1 MFMNFYICSV
11 GVIKSDYIDEN
22 LERCISY
29 KGHFMHKTTI
39 HKGAFDDVQEND
51 IIFLKYNNNLI
62 AFGEVNSKSSSENI
76 KLKDWNYAIYV
87 KEWYFHDQTN
97 KGKGVGRYGIQEA
110 TLKGDQFAT
119 IKQINENYALGKIV
133 EIAGKDNPVFIKIKK
148 IMDNTNNNKMRLNL
162 LTANHNLILTG
173 APGTGKTYLAKQIAQ
188 QMIFGEVKEK
198 MTEDEQKQL
207 NEQCVFVQFHPSYD
221 YTDFVEG
228 LRPKQDDNGNIGF
241 ERKNGVFKDFCAKA
255 IAKKTNEEN
264 KFEEVW
270 DKLITDIRI
279 NLSKGEL
286 TKIGGWEYG
295 LSTKDSLKYSSINT
309 PSQYSFTITKK
320 NIWDTYCGRQ
330 ARPSGAFQKDMLDI
344 VQYLK
349 QTYHLSEK
357 PKLTENDDKTTKP
370 FVFIID
376 EINRGEIS
384 KIFGELFF
392 AIDPGY
398 RGEKGKVKT
407 QYQNLIDDDD
417 EFYDGFYVP
426 ENVYII
432 GTMNDIDRSVE
443 SMDFA
448 FRRRFAF
455 KEIKAD
461 DRIVML
467 NDLPQK
473 DKAVRRMQ
481 NLNKSIEKIEGLSS
495 SYHIGPAYFL
505 KLKNCNEDFQ
515 QLWDNHLEGLL
526 REYLRGMQDVDEK
539 INKLKAAYNNES
551 DPNN

>member
-1 MFMNFYICSV
+1 MKVY
-11 GVIKSDYIDEN
+11 
-22 LERCISY
+22 R
-29 KGHFMHKTTI
+29 
-39 HKGAFDDVQEND
+39 
-51 IIFLKYNNNLI
+51 
-62 AFGEVNSKSSSENI
+62 
-76 KLKDWNYAIYV
+76 
-87 KEWYFHDQTN
+87 
-97 KGKGVGRYGIQEA
+97 
-110 TLKGDQFAT
+110 
-119 IKQINENYALGKIV
+119 V
-133 EIAGKDNPVFIKIKK
+133 ENPVEEHGLWRNFDGSPCDVFDRLTHGKSRTLP
-148 IMDNTNNNKMRLNL
+148 MPDNDFYRE
-162 LTANHNLILTG
+162 G
-173 APGTGKTYLAKQIAQ
+173 GKQWFAATDTP
-188 QMIFGEVKEK
+188 EK
-198 MTEDEQKQL
+198 
-207 NEQCVFVQFHPSYD
+207 
-221 YTDFVEG
+221 
-228 LRPKQDDNGNIGF
+228 LREWF
-241 ERKNGVFKDFCAKA
+241 
-255 IAKKTNEEN
+255 
-264 KFEEVW
+264 
-270 DKLITDIRI
+270 
-279 NLSKGEL
+279 
-286 TKIGGWEYG
+286 
-295 LSTKDSLKYSSINT
+295 
-309 PSQYSFTITKK
+309 
-320 NIWDTYCGRQ
+320 
-330 ARPSGAFQKDMLDI
+330 DMLDI

-432 GTMNDIDRSVE
+432 GTMIDIDRSVE

>member
-1 MFMNFYICSV
+1 
-11 GVIKSDYIDEN
+11 
-22 LERCISY
+22 
-29 KGHFMHKTTI
+29 
-39 HKGAFDDVQEND
+39 
-51 IIFLKYNNNLI
+51 
-62 AFGEVNSKSSSENI
+62 
-76 KLKDWNYAIYV
+76 
-87 KEWYFHDQTN
+87 
-97 KGKGVGRYGIQEA
+97 
-110 TLKGDQFAT
+110 
-119 IKQINENYALGKIV
+119 
-133 EIAGKDNPVFIKIKK
+133 
-148 IMDNTNNNKMRLNL
+148 
-162 LTANHNLILTG
+162 
-173 APGTGKTYLAKQIAQ
+173 
-188 QMIFGEVKEK
+188 
-198 MTEDEQKQL
+198 
-207 NEQCVFVQFHPSYD
+207 
-221 YTDFVEG
+221 
-228 LRPKQDDNGNIGF
+228 
-241 ERKNGVFKDFCAKA
+241 
-255 IAKKTNEEN
+255 
-264 KFEEVW
+264 
-270 DKLITDIRI
+270 
-279 NLSKGEL
+279 
-286 TKIGGWEYG
+286 
-295 LSTKDSLKYSSINT
+295 
-309 PSQYSFTITKK
+309 
-320 NIWDTYCGRQ
+320 
-330 ARPSGAFQKDMLDI
+330 MLDI